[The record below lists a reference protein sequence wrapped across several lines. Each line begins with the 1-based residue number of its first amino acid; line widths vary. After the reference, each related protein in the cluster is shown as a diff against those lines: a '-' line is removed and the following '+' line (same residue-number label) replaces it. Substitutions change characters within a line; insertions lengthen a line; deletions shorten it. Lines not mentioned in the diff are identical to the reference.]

1 VLQIFCSI
9 YIPDSLLFIV
19 FFFFFSEWS
28 FCSGFFFLQVFPF
41 SYSVFFFFEDVFRR
55 NVLHVLFMVV
65 LSYGGCTLIVN
76 LVVDVVFFYF
86 FIMRLV
92 FRFSYAIYIRGSL
105 FSLGDT
111 IPGLTF
117 NC

>member
-1 VLQIFCSI
+1 MEF
-9 YIPDSLLFIV
+9 LFW
-19 FFFFFSEWS
+19 FFFSSSS
-28 FCSGFFFLQVFPF
+28 FPVFIF
-41 SYSVFFFFEDVFRR
+41 SFFFFEDVFRR

-92 FRFSYAIYIRGSL
+92 FRFLYAIYIRGSL

>member
-28 FCSGFFFLQVFPF
+28 FCSGFFFLLQVFPF

-76 LVVDVVFFYF
+76 LVVDVVFFISLSCVWF
-86 FIMRLV
+86 FVFHMR
-92 FRFSYAIYIRGSL
+92 Y
-105 FSLGDT
+105 T
-111 IPGLTF
+111 
-117 NC
+117 